1 MTTGADP
8 ASDRELANQIQENLD
23 RQLPGNQLSVE
34 VKDGIVTVVGE
45 VASKAELQ
53 QVQSLVSAT
62 TGVQS
67 VDIQVDV
74 AAPASSARFLTLQLF
89 QHQTG
94 GFLMPNHWWQELWST
109 LRETIHLRRTR
120 QRQAHTW
127 LQRYRRK
134 HEQSSARRDRR
145 DPDR

>member
-23 RQLPGNQLSVE
+23 RQLPGNQLLVE

-45 VASKAELQ
+45 AASKAELQ

-67 VDIQVDV
+67 VDTQVDV
-74 AAPASSARFLTLQLF
+74 AAPAS
-89 QHQTG
+89 
-94 GFLMPNHWWQELWST
+94 
-109 LRETIHLRRTR
+109 
-120 QRQAHTW
+120 
-127 LQRYRRK
+127 
-134 HEQSSARRDRR
+134 
-145 DPDR
+145 

>member
-23 RQLPGNQLSVE
+23 RQLPGNQLLVE

-45 VASKAELQ
+45 AASKAELH

-67 VDIQVDV
+67 VDTQVDV
-74 AAPASSARFLTLQLF
+74 AAPAS
-89 QHQTG
+89 
-94 GFLMPNHWWQELWST
+94 
-109 LRETIHLRRTR
+109 
-120 QRQAHTW
+120 
-127 LQRYRRK
+127 
-134 HEQSSARRDRR
+134 
-145 DPDR
+145 